1 MAITTVPTKQ
11 TTAAEITYVGL
22 TVISTG
28 PFLVMNRNLFSRKN
42 HNLLF
47 TVNGESARLPCIIVG
62 VKR

>member
-1 MAITTVPTKQ
+1 KQ